1 MERSGIVTLTT
12 DFGLA
17 DTYVGVIK
25 GVMLGIAPHLQM
37 VDITHEVQP
46 QAIVQGAFLLADAWR
61 HFPSGTVHLAVVDPG
76 VGTGRALIALETPL
90 AWFVAP
96 DNGLLTCVW
105 EGLDESARAAARIV
119 ELTER
124 RYWRPEV
131 SMGRASVAPTF
142 HGRDILAPAAAHL
155 AAGVPFPQLGRPR
168 GNLFLLDGTRPV
180 ALADGRLHGQVVH
193 VDRFGNCISNI
204 TAEQVRAVAGDGA
217 VQIAM
222 AGHTLVGLVHTYAEG
237 EVGRPIA
244 LIGSAG
250 RLEIAVREGS
260 AARQLGVQIGAPV
273 YVQRAATGELSTAA
287 G

>member
-12 DFGLA
+12 DFGPA
-17 DTYVGVIK
+17 DTYVGVMK
-25 GVMLGIAPHLQM
+25 GVMLGIAPHLHL
-37 VDITHEVQP
+37 VDITHQVQP
-46 QAIVQGAFLLADAWR
+46 QAILEGAFLLADAWR
-61 HFPSGTVHLAVVDPG
+61 YFPSGTVHLAVVDPG
-76 VGTGRALIALETPL
+76 VGTGRALIALETPQ

-155 AAGVPFPQLGRPR
+155 AAGVPLSRLGRPR
-168 GNLFLLDGTRPV
+168 GEIFRLAGTRPV

-204 TAEQVRAVAGDGA
+204 TAEQVRAAAGDGL
-217 VQIAM
+217 VQIDIAD
-222 AGHTLVGLVHTYAEG
+222 HTLVGLVHTYAEG
-237 EVGRPIA
+237 EVGQPVA

-250 RLEIAVREGS
+250 RLEVAVREGS
-260 AARQLGVQIGAPV
+260 AARQLGVQTGTSV
-273 YVQRAATGELSTAA
+273 YVQRAAAGELPTAA